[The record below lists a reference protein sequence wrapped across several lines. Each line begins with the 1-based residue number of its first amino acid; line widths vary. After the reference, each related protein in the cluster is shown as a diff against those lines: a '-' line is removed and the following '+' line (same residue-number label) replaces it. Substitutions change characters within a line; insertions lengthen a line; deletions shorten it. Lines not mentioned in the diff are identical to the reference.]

1 MKILNIICKVVL
13 TLLIATPILGT
24 IGVFPPP
31 TPDMYGNA
39 VAYYFILILMS
50 SGYVMYTM
58 SVVFLISIFLL
69 WTKREALAAIL
80 ILPITI
86 NIVGFHAFL
95 DNGLLVPGAIMG
107 NILLILNLYFLWMNR
122 KKYLPL
128 LAKSE

>member
-1 MKILNIICKVVL
+1 
-13 TLLIATPILGT
+13 
-24 IGVFPPP
+24 
-31 TPDMYGNA
+31 
-39 VAYYFILILMS
+39 
-50 SGYVMYTM
+50 MYTM